1 MLPGISFRRLTF
13 VEEDALMKSE
23 KDYRIGRRRWLPRLL
38 SVLVVG
44 LCAAP
49 VLASDGVLEI
59 NQVKV
64 IKAGGFPYV
73 IGRVGSYRLTSN
85 LYVTIAAD
93 PKNTNA
99 IQVDAQDVTID
110 LNGFSILGPAVCS
123 GNPVTSCINTGTGV
137 GVNSLESVG
146 VRNGT
151 IRGMGSAGIALRG
164 GSVERI
170 HAEGNGSDGIYGA
183 EVVRNCVSEVN
194 GQTGFFIPGG
204 LITGSRATG
213 NKADGIF
220 VATEATVSGNSSSF
234 NGRNGITVSTTGV
247 VSNNTATGNTSWGL
261 SLAVNTVGYVGNV
274 LYNNNGGIA
283 NPQVVGGVNLGQNL
297 CNAALC
303 P

>member
-1 MLPGISFRRLTF
+1 M
-13 VEEDALMKSE
+13 ESE
-23 KDYRIGRRRWLPRLL
+23 RGTRTGRRCWKAGLL
-38 SVLVVG
+38 LLLVVG

-137 GVNSLESVG
+137 GVSSFESVV

-151 IRGMGSAGIALRG
+151 IQGMGSAGIALRG

-170 HAEGNGSDGIYGA
+170 HAIGNGSDGIYGA

-204 LITGSRATG
+204 LITGSIATG

-220 VATEATVSGNSSSF
+220 VATEATVSGNNSSF
-234 NGRNGITVSTTGV
+234 NGRNGITFGNTGVVNGTGV
-247 VSNNTATGNTSWGL
+247 VSNNTATGNASWGL
-261 SLAVNTVGYVGNV
+261 SLTVNTIGYVGNV

-283 NPQVVGGVNLGQNL
+283 NPQVVGGFNLGQNL

-303 P
+303 PP